1 MKTQLCICA
10 TARQSSTNMS
20 VSGVDHHSFFFYFA
34 VKLSTAG
41 YGVRAWSKWK
51 SLSFLGLVSLCMLL
65 PLFRFLDADQI
76 EINLKPFMRSNC
88 FLCIYR
94 QYGRE

>member
-1 MKTQLCICA
+1 MKTTLCICA

-20 VSGVDHHSFFFYFA
+20 VSGVDHHSFFYFA

-51 SLSFLGLVSLCMLL
+51 SLSFLVLVSLCMLF

-76 EINLKPFMRSNC
+76 EIRLKSFMGSNC

>member
-20 VSGVDHHSFFFYFA
+20 VSGVDHHSFFYFA

-51 SLSFLGLVSLCMLL
+51 SLSFLVLVSLCMLL

-76 EINLKPFMRSNC
+76 EIRLKSFMGSNC

-94 QYGRE
+94 